1 MGNVYALGR
10 IRILGNL
17 TNTVILGFL
26 SRGNKKVVEEYKR
39 GCSLSSGNAKPN
51 MTQKQREV
59 PWYYTARRGFC
70 VTTVAQR
77 RM

>member
-39 GCSLSSGNAKPN
+39 GRSLSSGDAKPKV
-51 MTQKQREV
+51 TQKQRRG
-59 PWYYTARRGFC
+59 PWFNGWRSGFC

-77 RM
+77 KM